1 MRTNP
6 PATSKEHVFVDA
18 HAFASSREV
27 NGVVKG
33 FSLKMMLGIACSS
46 MACLFIGMGILS
58 WYARTDGNQHFT
70 NWLMIIAT
78 LGVPMAAA
86 FAVLSY
92 RVVVIPL
99 DRAREQLDRMSAGD
113 LTGRIESKGV
123 VELAKLMGSLH
134 TLQINT
140 KEMVSQIREAT
151 DRVNT
156 GVSEIATGNADL
168 SGRTESQA
176 SSLEETA
183 SSMEE
188 LTSTVKQNAENARQA
203 HQLVMSAADVAVK
216 GGKVVGR
223 AVDTMT
229 SIKDSSRKIA
239 DIISVI
245 DGIAFQTNM
254 LALNAAV
261 EAARAGEQGR
271 GFAVVA
277 TEVRNLAQ
285 RSADAAKEIKSLIED
300 SVNTV
305 DVGG

>member
-1 MRTNP
+1 
-6 PATSKEHVFVDA
+6 
-18 HAFASSREV
+18 
-27 NGVVKG
+27 
-33 FSLKMMLGIACSS
+33 
-46 MACLFIGMGILS
+46 MGILS
-58 WYARTDGNQHFT
+58 WYARTDGNQQFT
-70 NWLMIIAT
+70 NWLIIIAV

-99 DRAREQLDRMSAGD
+99 NRARQQLDRMSAGD

-123 VELAKLMGSLH
+123 VELAELMESLH

-140 KEMVSQIREAT
+140 REIVSQIREAT

-156 GVSEIATGNADL
+156 GASEIASGNADL

-203 HQLVMSAADVAVK
+203 NQLVVSTADVAAK
-216 GGKVVGR
+216 GGQVVGQV
-223 AVDTMT
+223 VDTMA

-239 DIISVI
+239 DIIGVI
-245 DGIAFQTNM
+245 DGIAFQTNI

-261 EAARAGEQGR
+261 EAREPANR
-271 GFAVVA
+271 G
-277 TEVRNLAQ
+277 
-285 RSADAAKEIKSLIED
+285 AALPSSPPK
-300 SVNTV
+300 
-305 DVGG
+305 